1 MGRLHTG
8 VAPFVCNQP
17 KTKPKMQICKVEIK
31 ISGDMLNTIVK
42 EGVSVPEIV
51 LLRAIHGAVD
61 SVIVQEITEE
71 SDVSNRSEL
80 ERLHTIYSTATN
92 GKAELWIDIV
102 FPGMGVVLPQTLS
115 DIGDAFVPPEPASKA
130 SKRKKAEADPTEAE

>member
-1 MGRLHTG
+1 M
-8 VAPFVCNQP
+8 FVTNQ
-17 KTKPKMQICKVEIK
+17 KPKMQICKVEIK
-31 ISGDMLNTIVK
+31 IGGDMLNAIVK
-42 EGVSVPEIV
+42 ENVSVPEIV

-61 SVIVQEITEE
+61 SVIVQEVTEE

-80 ERLHTIYSTATN
+80 ERLHNVYSTATN

-115 DIGDAFVPPEPASKA
+115 DIGDAFMPPEPAPRS
-130 SKRKKAEADPTEAE
+130 SRRKKVEVDPTEVE